1 MAPSP
6 SSRDGSR
13 LTRITITLPSSL
25 VKALDQ
31 AAGRRGRSRYAA
43 EAIAAGL
50 RRDAQAR
57 ALRRSES
64 ALAEVADQP
73 DAMSLADWIDA
84 IRRSPR

>member
-1 MAPSP
+1 MAPCP
-6 SSRDGSR
+6 SSRDSSR

-43 EAIAAGL
+43 EAIAARL

-57 ALRRSES
+57 AIRRSEA
-64 ALAEVADQP
+64 ALADAQGRP
-73 DAMSLADWIDA
+73 DAVGLAEWIDT
-84 IRRSPR
+84 IRRPRR